1 MTNLDYLCV
10 NKGLEIGKV
19 KDKNILQKSLGV
31 LQEDGVYA
39 MFLWLESKDK
49 NANIRNEFVKL
60 FNEELLEPYF
70 ADSFNSVNDDFSSFC
85 NALTKVTKDI
95 DKLLFM
101 KKIIER
107 TLTYAYYLARGKG
120 EQKDE
125 NNVE

>member
-1 MTNLDYLCV
+1 MTNLDYLCI
-10 NKGLEIGKV
+10 KTGQEIGKV
-19 KDKNILQKSLGV
+19 TGKNILQKSLGV

-39 MFLWLESKDK
+39 MFLWLEKKAK
-49 NANIRNEFVKL
+49 NANIREEFVKL
-60 FNEELLEPYF
+60 FKEGPLEPYF

-85 NALTKVTKDI
+85 HGLKKITKDI

-107 TLTYAYYLARGKG
+107 TLTYAYYHAREEGEKKG
-120 EQKDE
+120 E